1 MKAYTN
7 QYVRETRSKLEVTA
21 IKKVSCPECGA
32 EIDAADDVM
41 LKEIL
46 SCPDCGLEL
55 EVTKIEDD
63 KVELQKIFIEKEDW
77 GE

>member
-1 MKAYTN
+1 MNAQGTTSTIGD
-7 QYVRETRSKLEVTA
+7 EGTISL
-21 IKKVSCPECGA
+21 VSCPECGA
-32 EIDAADDVM
+32 EINAPNDVM

-55 EVTKIEDD
+55 EVAKIEGQDL
-63 KVELQKIFIEKEDW
+63 ELKKILIEKEDW

>member
-1 MKAYTN
+1 LDSPA
-7 QYVRETRSKLEVTA
+7 RCGRSKEET
-21 IKKVSCPECGA
+21 IISKVSCPECS
-32 EIDAADDVM
+32 AAIEAPDDVM

-55 EVTKIEDD
+55 EVV
-63 KVELQKIFIEKEDW
+63 KVDGEKLELQKILIEKEDW

>member
-1 MKAYTN
+1 MKT
-7 QYVRETRSKLEVTA
+7 TC
-21 IKKVSCPECGA
+21 CPECGA
-32 EIDAADDVM
+32 EINAPHDVM

-55 EVTKIEDD
+55 EVTKIDGEDL
-63 KVELQKIFIEKEDW
+63 ELKKILIEKEDW

>member
-1 MKAYTN
+1 M
-7 QYVRETRSKLEVTA
+7 
-21 IKKVSCPECGA
+21 VSCPECGA
-32 EIDAADDVM
+32 EIDAPNDVM

-55 EVTKIEDD
+55 EVAKIEGQSL
-63 KVELQKIFIEKEDW
+63 ELKKILIEKEDC

>member
-1 MKAYTN
+1 MDS
-7 QYVRETRSKLEVTA
+7 ERSKLEVTV
-21 IKKVSCPECGA
+21 IKKVNCPECGA
-32 EIDAADDVM
+32 EIQAPDDVM

-55 EVTKIEDD
+55 EVVKIEGE
-63 KVELQKIFIEKEDW
+63 KLELQKILIEKEDW

>member
-1 MKAYTN
+1 
-7 QYVRETRSKLEVTA
+7 
-21 IKKVSCPECGA
+21 
-32 EIDAADDVM
+32 M

-55 EVTKIEDD
+55 EVTKIDAD
-63 KVELQKIFIEKEDW
+63 KLELQKILIEKEDW

>member
-1 MKAYTN
+1 MKPMGLN
-7 QYVRETRSKLEVTA
+7 QKVETKEATTISM
-21 IKKVSCPECGA
+21 VSCPECGA
-32 EIDAADDVM
+32 EINAPNEVM

-55 EVTKIEDD
+55 EVSKIEGQNL
-63 KVELQKIFIEKEDW
+63 ELKKILIEKEDW

>member
-1 MKAYTN
+1 M
-7 QYVRETRSKLEVTA
+7 
-21 IKKVSCPECGA
+21 VSCPECGA
-32 EIDAADDVM
+32 EINAPNDVM

-55 EVTKIEDD
+55 EVAKIEGQNL
-63 KVELQKIFIEKEDW
+63 ELKKILIEKEDW

>member
-1 MKAYTN
+1 MEA
-7 QYVRETRSKLEVTA
+7 TA
-21 IKKVSCPECGA
+21 IKKVNCPECGA
-32 EIDAADDVM
+32 EIQAPDDVM

-55 EVTKIEDD
+55 EVVKIESD
-63 KVELQKIFIEKEDW
+63 KLELQKILIEKEDW

>member
-1 MKAYTN
+1 M
-7 QYVRETRSKLEVTA
+7 REVAARKM
-21 IKKVSCPECGA
+21 VSCPECGA
-32 EIDAADDVM
+32 EIVAPIDVM

-55 EVTKIEDD
+55 EVAMINGQNLELKKI
-63 KVELQKIFIEKEDW
+63 LIEKEDW

>member
-1 MKAYTN
+1 MGLHREVEMKEAT
-7 QYVRETRSKLEVTA
+7 TISM
-21 IKKVSCPECGA
+21 VSCPECGA
-32 EIDAADDVM
+32 EINAPNDVI

-55 EVTKIEDD
+55 EVAKIDGPSL
-63 KVELQKIFIEKEDW
+63 ELKKILIEKEDW

>member
-1 MKAYTN
+1 
-7 QYVRETRSKLEVTA
+7 LEVTP
-21 IKKVSCPECGA
+21 IKRVSCPECGA
-32 EIDAADDVM
+32 EIQAADDVM

-55 EVTKIEDD
+55 EVVEIQGD
-63 KVELQKIFIEKEDW
+63 KLELQKIFIEKEDW

>member
-1 MKAYTN
+1 MNAQGAKLK
-7 QYVRETRSKLEVTA
+7 VETKEATTISM
-21 IKKVSCPECGA
+21 VSCPECGA
-32 EIDAADDVM
+32 EINAPSDVM

-55 EVTKIEDD
+55 EVAKIEGQNL
-63 KVELQKIFIEKEDW
+63 ELKKILIEKEDW

>member
-1 MKAYTN
+1 MKAYRKL
-7 QYVRETRSKLEVTA
+7 QAKEISQLEVTK

-32 EIDAADDVM
+32 EIQASDDVM
-41 LKEIL
+41 IKEIL

-55 EVTKIEDD
+55 EVVKIEADRI
-63 KVELQKIFIEKEDW
+63 EIQKILIEKEDW

>member
-1 MKAYTN
+1 MIST
-7 QYVRETRSKLEVTA
+7 
-21 IKKVSCPECGA
+21 VSCPECGA
-32 EIDAADDVM
+32 EIEAPDDVM

-55 EVTKIEDD
+55 EVAKVDGDKLDLHKIL
-63 KVELQKIFIEKEDW
+63 VEKEDW

>member
-1 MKAYTN
+1 M
-7 QYVRETRSKLEVTA
+7 
-21 IKKVSCPECGA
+21 VSCPECGA
-32 EIDAADDVM
+32 EINAPNDVM

-55 EVTKIEDD
+55 EVAKIEGQSL
-63 KVELQKIFIEKEDW
+63 KLKKILIEKEDW

>member
-1 MKAYTN
+1 M
-7 QYVRETRSKLEVTA
+7 EVTT

-32 EIDAADDVM
+32 EIEAPDDVM

-55 EVTKIEDD
+55 EVVKIEGD
-63 KVELQKIFIEKEDW
+63 KLELQKILIEKEDW

>member
-1 MKAYTN
+1 MDS
-7 QYVRETRSKLEVTA
+7 ECSKLEVTV
-21 IKKVSCPECGA
+21 IKKVNCPECGA
-32 EIDAADDVM
+32 EIQAPDDVM

-55 EVTKIEDD
+55 EVVKIEGE
-63 KVELQKIFIEKEDW
+63 KLELQKILIEKEDW

>member
-1 MKAYTN
+1 MKAYRN
-7 QYVRETRSKLEVTA
+7 LQVKKSSQLEVKA

-32 EIDAADDVM
+32 EIVAPDDVM

-55 EVTKIEDD
+55 EVVKIEADRL
-63 KVELQKIFIEKEDW
+63 ELQKILIEKEDW

>member
-1 MKAYTN
+1 M
-7 QYVRETRSKLEVTA
+7 RETTTIS
-21 IKKVSCPECGA
+21 IVSCPECGA
-32 EIDAADDVM
+32 EINAPEDVM

-55 EVTKIEDD
+55 EVTRIDGRNL
-63 KVELQKIFIEKEDW
+63 ELKKLLIEKEDW

>member
-1 MKAYTN
+1 M
-7 QYVRETRSKLEVTA
+7 
-21 IKKVSCPECGA
+21 VSCPECGA
-32 EIDAADDVM
+32 EINAPNDVI

-55 EVTKIEDD
+55 EVAKIDGPSL
-63 KVELQKIFIEKEDW
+63 ELKKILIEKEDW

>member
-1 MKAYTN
+1 
-7 QYVRETRSKLEVTA
+7 LEVTV

-32 EIDAADDVM
+32 EIQAPDDVM

-55 EVTKIEDD
+55 EVVKIEGE
-63 KVELQKIFIEKEDW
+63 KIELQKILIEKEDW

>member
-1 MKAYTN
+1 MNLQRRWGNTELEMEE
-7 QYVRETRSKLEVTA
+7 VTRSNM
-21 IKKVSCPECGA
+21 VSCPECGA
-32 EIDAADDVM
+32 EINAPNDVM

-55 EVTKIEDD
+55 EVARIQGQSLELKKI
-63 KVELQKIFIEKEDW
+63 LIEKEDW

>member
-1 MKAYTN
+1 MEM
-7 QYVRETRSKLEVTA
+7 REATTISM
-21 IKKVSCPECGA
+21 VSCPECGA
-32 EIDAADDVM
+32 EINAPNDVI

-55 EVTKIEDD
+55 EVAKIDGPSL
-63 KVELQKIFIEKEDW
+63 ELKKILIEKEDW

>member
-1 MKAYTN
+1 MC
-7 QYVRETRSKLEVTA
+7 
-21 IKKVSCPECGA
+21 CPECGA
-32 EIDAADDVM
+32 AIEAPDDVM

-55 EVTKIEDD
+55 EVV
-63 KVELQKIFIEKEDW
+63 KVDGEKLELQKVLIEKEDW

>member
-1 MKAYTN
+1 MGLHRQVEMKEAT
-7 QYVRETRSKLEVTA
+7 TISM
-21 IKKVSCPECGA
+21 VSCPECGA
-32 EIDAADDVM
+32 EINAPNDVI

-55 EVTKIEDD
+55 EVAKIDGPSL
-63 KVELQKIFIEKEDW
+63 ELKKILIEKEDW

>member
-1 MKAYTN
+1 MPMALN
-7 QYVRETRSKLEVTA
+7 QQVETKEATTIS
-21 IKKVSCPECGA
+21 IVSCPECGA
-32 EIDAADDVM
+32 EINAPNDVI

-55 EVTKIEDD
+55 EVAKIEGQNL
-63 KVELQKIFIEKEDW
+63 ELKKILIEKEDW